1 MATFSIID
9 MDQAPIDVQVGIMAL
24 EFDYNLVAL
33 SRARI
38 MHVVQNLPKGVKVII
53 QPNGSLKV

>member
-38 MHVVQNLPKGVKVII
+38 MHVVQNLPKGVKVSI